1 MDIEVRLFAG
11 LRANRFKSKVISL
24 PDGTTLGDLVRQLG
38 IPEREVSL
46 PLVNG
51 QYSNLDR
58 ALSAN
63 DVASLFPAVAGG

>member
-1 MDIEVRLFAG
+1 MDVEVRLFAG

-24 PDGTTLGDLVRQLG
+24 PDGATLGELVRQLG
-38 IPEREVSL
+38 IPQQDVSL

-51 QYSNLDR
+51 QYSKMDR
-58 ALSAN
+58 PLSAD